1 MSAEQRTPEEIR
13 EEIEEDRE
21 ELGQTVEAL
30 AGKADVKG
38 QAKAKVQDVK
48 HGAQAKM
55 SAAKE
60 TAQQRADEV
69 ASKAKSATPE
79 SMGEGAQTIAKRA
92 QANPV
97 PVAVAAAFGTGV
109 VVGWLLSR

>member
-13 EEIEEDRE
+13 DEIEEDRE

-30 AGKADVKG
+30 AGKADVRG

-48 HGAQAKM
+48 HGAQVKV

-69 ASKAKSATPE
+69 ASKAKNATPE
-79 SMGEGAQTIAKRA
+79 SLGEGAQAIAQRA
-92 QANPV
+92 QENPV
-97 PVAVAAAFGTGV
+97 PVAVAGAFAVGV
-109 VVGWLLSR
+109 LVGWLLSR